1 MDSRRGY
8 VLAWGAGRGPKG
20 KIGPAGAQ
28 GATGPAG
35 QPFNFS
41 VTIIPVNEN
50 NLTATPS
57 VGAVGDYTYAWAHS
71 DNINI
76 GGTIILTTPGNPN
89 DAVLQTSQAATD
101 CYGMIVC
108 IVTHTVTGTISS
120 AYIFIKL
127 SQGI

>member
-1 MDSRRGY
+1 MDIRRGY

-41 VTIIPVNEN
+41 VAITGDEN

-57 VGAVGDYTYAWAHS
+57 VGNIGDYTYAWAHS
-71 DNINI
+71 DIINI
-76 GGTIILTTPGNPN
+76 GGTIILTTPGDPN
-89 DAVLQTSQAATD
+89 DAVMQTSQAATD

-108 IVTHTVTGTISS
+108 TVTHTATGTIQQ
-120 AYIFIKL
+120 AYVFIKL
-127 SQGI
+127 NQGI